1 MLYKKMDCI
10 IKISVGNNSI
20 YKKME
25 VGECL
30 RNDSNNN
37 NSNNNG

>member
-1 MLYKKMDCI
+1 MDCI
-10 IKISVGNNSI
+10 IKISVGNNSM

-30 RNDSNNN
+30 RNNNSSNN
-37 NSNNNG
+37 NSNNNS